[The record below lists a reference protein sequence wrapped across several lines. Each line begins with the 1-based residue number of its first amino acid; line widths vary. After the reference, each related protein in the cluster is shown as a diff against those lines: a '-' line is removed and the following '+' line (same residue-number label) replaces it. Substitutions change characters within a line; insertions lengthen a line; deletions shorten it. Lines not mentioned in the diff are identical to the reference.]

1 MASTAASKAAPKAAP
16 KAARTYEAEI
26 GCIAAVVVALMASE
40 LCLGMYFAGWSLVL
54 SGMWLLSNDGKA
66 LLGADPMLIVDF
78 CHALLSKVTLGGYTR
93 IDDHGLMLLHA
104 SFHLAMVTCTVVLY
118 GPQKAFKSLVMKLYF
133 SASWLAIIADRCSR
147 ELGTP
152 AMSRLTADSTTLGA
166 ADLLTT
172 PWHWC
177 LYNLL
182 GGSPTAPA
190 GTFAIVCWTAYCSVR
205 VLLTYPYAT
214 LSKVS
219 AAVSAGGDLADAPSG
234 VKALSVVVPAFNCM
248 IIFPIL
254 GGRLMKAY
262 NHGKK
267 LAEDNF

>member
-1 MASTAASKAAPKAAP
+1 MATRRAAPSAAAP
-16 KAARTYEAEI
+16 PQVRTYGAEI
-26 GCIAAVVVALMASE
+26 GCLAAVAVALMASE
-40 LCLGMYFAGWSLVL
+40 LCLGLYFAGWAFVL
-54 SGMWLLSNDGKA
+54 SGMWLLSNDGKDI
-66 LLGADPMLIVDF
+66 ADPMLVIDF
-78 CHALLSKVTLGGYTR
+78 CHAILSKVTLGGYTT
-93 IDDHGLMLLHA
+93 IDDHGLLLLHA
-104 SFHLAMVTCTVVLY
+104 SFHLAMVTCTVVLF
-118 GPQKAFKSLVMKLYF
+118 GAQKAFSSLVMKLYF
-133 SASWLAIIADRCSR
+133 TASWLAVLADRGSR

-152 AMSRLTADSTTLGA
+152 AMSRLAADPTTLGA

-182 GGSPTAPA
+182 GGGPSAPPF
-190 GTFAIVCWTAYCSVR
+190 TFAIVCWTAYCSVR
-205 VLLTYPYAT
+205 VLLSYPYST

-219 AAVSAGGDLADAPSG
+219 ALMSAGGDLADAPFG
-234 VKALSVVVPAFNCM
+234 VRALSVVVPAFNCM

-262 NHGKK
+262 RHGKQ